1 MRMER
6 TTTAHTGWTPAT
18 VVAASSAPSLED
30 GALAYAQA
38 GAAVFPC
45 QPGGKAPLTQRGF
58 LDASRD
64 VRQVAAWWRRWP
76 EANIGLPTGAV
87 SGVDVVD
94 IDVHEGGTGFAGFER
109 ARQAGLVASW
119 AWLVRTP
126 SGGVH
131 AYYPHGSEQRS
142 WSLGTAHVDFRGE
155 GGYVVAAPSRVR
167 STDGAVREYEL
178 LTVAHH
184 SPAPVDAAQL
194 RELLSPP
201 RREPAAGAAPVVGAS
216 PQHLAE
222 WVASRPEGGRNGG
235 LFWAACRMV
244 EDGFDRDSVLG
255 LLGEAAKR
263 AGLGERETAATIR
276 SAFRRT
282 SPREPSARR
291 RDHAPTP
298 RSSEAVTR

>member
-1 MRMER
+1 MER
-6 TTTAHTGWTPAT
+6 TSAHTGWTPAT
-18 VVAASSAPSLED
+18 IVGASSAPSL
-30 GALAYAQA
+30 GQAALAYARA

-76 EANIGLPTGAV
+76 EANIGLPTGAI

-131 AYYPHGSEQRS
+131 ACYPHASEQRS
-142 WSLGTAHVDFRGE
+142 WTLATAHVDFRGD

-167 STDGAVREYEL
+167 VTDGSIRRYEL
-178 LTVAHH
+178 LVVAHRA
-184 SPAPVDAAQL
+184 PAPVDAVAL
-194 RELLSPP
+194 RDLLSPP
-201 RREPAAGAAPVVGAS
+201 RSEPTAGAAPVVAAS
-216 PQHLAE
+216 PQQLAD
-222 WVASRPEGGRNGG
+222 WLASRPEGGRNGG

-244 EDGFDRDSVLG
+244 EDGFDHDSVLG
-255 LLGEAAKR
+255 LLGDAARR
-263 AGLGERETAATIR
+263 AGLGEREAAATIR

-282 SPREPSARR
+282 GPREPGARR
-291 RDHAPTP
+291 RGHASTP